1 MYFKCSSYIKP
12 RKKVRG
18 TATTFTVETPME
30 IETGSKTQT
39 KVIILVIVLVI
50 TFVVIVGGVAVG
62 TMILCKYEPKIS

>member
-1 MYFKCSSYIKP
+1 MAADPQEPTTKKP
-12 RKKVRG
+12 D
-18 TATTFTVETPME
+18 ATTFTVETSME

-39 KVIILVIVLVI
+39 KVIILVILLVI